1 MEFPGDAP
9 MALERVSVVADP
21 SKVEEI
27 CGAFR
32 SLIGPTRVEHGC
44 LRCELYTG
52 WPRENTVL
60 MESLWKT
67 YNDLLL
73 HLRSDRYKSFLQ
85 LVEASQE
92 QPTIEF
98 FFVSQTHG
106 LEMVEQAREKLA

>member
-1 MEFPGDAP
+1 MEFPSDAP

-32 SLIGPTRVEHGC
+32 SLMGPTRVEHGC

-52 WPRENTVL
+52 WPRANTVL
-60 MESLWKT
+60 MESLWESCE
-67 YNDLLL
+67 DMLL

-85 LVEASQE
+85 LMETSLE

-106 LEMVEQAREKLA
+106 LEIVEQAREKLA